1 MRNLF
6 AIATRVSA
14 VASVLVALSFASSD
28 AIAGKKKSAP
38 VENTPAASKPQH
50 MDFDDDIVDGTLTS
64 PDYSVVDP
72 TRAVRHG
79 SLIKPRLTFVPE
91 LLKSA
96 EDL

>member
-1 MRNLF
+1 MRNPF
-6 AIATRVSA
+6 AHAIRVSA
-14 VASVLVALSFASSD
+14 VGLAMAGALFPTSVV
-28 AIAGKKKSAP
+28 AGKKKPPAPESSAP
-38 VENTPAASKPQH
+38 AKPQR
-50 MDFDDDIVDGTLTS
+50 MDFDDDVVDGTLTS

-79 SLIKPRLTFVPE
+79 SLLKPRLTFVPE

>member
-1 MRNLF
+1 MRNPF
-6 AIATRVSA
+6 AHAIRVSA
-14 VASVLVALSFASSD
+14 VGLALAGALSPGSAV
-28 AIAGKKKSAP
+28 AGKKKPPESSAP
-38 VENTPAASKPQH
+38 AKPQR
-50 MDFDDDIVDGTLTS
+50 MDFDDDVVDGTLTS

-79 SLIKPRLTFVPE
+79 SLLKPRLTFVPE

>member
-1 MRNLF
+1 MRNLL
-6 AIATRVSA
+6 AYATRVSA
-14 VASVLVALSFASSD
+14 AGLLTAIALSPTLAV
-28 AIAGKKKSAP
+28 AGKKKP
-38 VENTPAASKPQH
+38 PAAESATPTKPQH
-50 MDFDDDIVDGTLTS
+50 MDFDDDVVDGTLTS

-91 LLKSA
+91 LIKSA